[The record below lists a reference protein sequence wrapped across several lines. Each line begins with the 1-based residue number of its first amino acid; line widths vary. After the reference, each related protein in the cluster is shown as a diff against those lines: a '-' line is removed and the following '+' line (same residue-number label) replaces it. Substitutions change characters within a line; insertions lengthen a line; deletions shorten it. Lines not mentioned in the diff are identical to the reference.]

1 MMTIADG
8 RHLGWHMPPDWQG
21 SSVARL
27 KSKGFCSGR
36 QNAMALSLADR
47 LCDRGPE
54 VRFSQIVFPSETA
67 AIVVAALLSLVF
79 PMLCAAQ
86 QLTPAEALDRY
97 LARAGS
103 PQAAPSDSVFSVQ
116 IDASMPALHKQGSMT
131 GLKLVSYTGQ
141 VVYRGLRFTGDKLV
155 KTAVIARFLSHDMEP
170 AVRTADVAVSR
181 QNYWITYN
189 KTSSYNGLNAYVF
202 LLKPRRKRV
211 GLFRGELWLT
221 ADTAAPLRLWGDFVK
236 SPSIFI
242 RSFRF
247 VQDYQTVTEC
257 AQPLRLVLTIR
268 TRIAGTVEVLVWQHS
283 ADDKPE
289 SIGPGESSS

>member
-1 MMTIADG
+1 
-8 RHLGWHMPPDWQG
+8 L
-21 SSVARL
+21 
-27 KSKGFCSGR
+27 
-36 QNAMALSLADR
+36 N
-47 LCDRGPE
+47 
-54 VRFSQIVFPSETA
+54 
-67 AIVVAALLSLVF
+67 
-79 PMLCAAQ
+79 
-86 QLTPAEALDRY
+86 
-97 LARAGS
+97 
-103 PQAAPSDSVFSVQ
+103 
-116 IDASMPALHKQGSMT
+116 KQGGMT
-131 GLKLVSYTGQ
+131 GLKLVSYTGR

-155 KTAVIARFLSHDMEP
+155 KTAVIARFLSNDMNP

-181 QNYWITYN
+181 QNYGFTYN
-189 KTSSYNGLNAYVF
+189 KISDYNGLAAYVF

>member
-1 MMTIADG
+1 
-8 RHLGWHMPPDWQG
+8 
-21 SSVARL
+21 
-27 KSKGFCSGR
+27 
-36 QNAMALSLADR
+36 
-47 LCDRGPE
+47 